1 MTDIETIRDIV
12 SKGNIEWSAHAL
24 RKMIER
30 GITRDAVKHIL
41 CHGEIIERYPE
52 DHPFPSVLIFGVLDE
67 TPLHAVAAFD
77 EPPETIFV
85 ITAYQPDQQHFNPDY
100 KTRRTDA

>member
-1 MTDIETIRDIV
+1 
-12 SKGNIEWSAHAL
+12 
-24 RKMIER
+24 
-30 GITRDAVKHIL
+30 
-41 CHGEIIERYPE
+41 
-52 DHPFPSVLIFGVLDE
+52 LIFGVLDE